1 MAKKYHIDAHGK
13 VVPCQAFLRKCPR
26 TDYSSQEA
34 AYSAL
39 YIQEEGNRL
48 LEARAEVEKIMS
60 DPNAHSTFIS
70 SDFSGNDPRNNTRKF
85 AQKIDKEFFE
95 KGEYPQKV
103 YAVIPLNR
111 QYIDNKTNP
120 ITLSLDRIPVA
131 DYDEG
136 KIRGEWTLE
145 TKIKNHNEVD
155 PIVLDLENNYEEEAE
170 RAEAWIRDVV
180 MRTTPDNY
188 PPEYIEYE
196 TNHMMNQLEDA
207 FSQIEEEASGPY
219 QIWEKNH
226 DIGTFAGSNI
236 EIINVDVNYNTTLFR
251 GRTFDRFIN
260 DEDGYFTSVSPELNI
275 QVYDNENG
283 MSDTSWRLVRYQG
296 DWILQTVSQKD
307 GQPYPQKLENAEDA
321 YNKMHHFVSNYMR
334 TNNPNIAE
342 EKAQYVSEL
351 IIEIEQAIDKN
362 RRIKDQRQ
370 GKISAEKE
378 TTDTKQNHRSL
389 FGQSSNTMDS
399 ILDMYA

>member
-103 YAVIPLNR
+103 YAVVPLNR

-120 ITLSLDRIPVA
+120 IALSLDRIPVA

-136 KIRGEWTLE
+136 RITGEWTLE

-188 PPEYIEYE
+188 PSEYIEYE

-219 QIWEKNH
+219 QIWEKNR

-236 EIINVDVNYNTTLFR
+236 ENINVDVNYNTTLFR

-283 MSDTSWRLVRYQG
+283 MSDTSWRLVRYKG

-321 YNKMHHFVSNYMR
+321 YNKMYHFVSNYMR

-378 TTDTKQNHRSL
+378 TTDTKQSHRSL